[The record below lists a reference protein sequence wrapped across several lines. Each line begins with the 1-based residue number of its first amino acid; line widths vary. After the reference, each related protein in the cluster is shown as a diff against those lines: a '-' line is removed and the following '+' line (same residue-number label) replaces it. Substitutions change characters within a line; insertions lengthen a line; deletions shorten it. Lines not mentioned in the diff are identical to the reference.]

1 MQTHADECRR
11 TQTNADAHRCTQTN
25 TDERKANYVHCVGGP
40 NLKTCPDVRHLFKD
54 FQDILYLKTY
64 GLHTTDV
71 HSVYIY
77 MYMKNP
83 QFDSLVWDSLILAP
97 NTIRINFEI
106 QKLTV
111 RLAVKMWYV
120 LSCAFPWS
128 MDTGNL
134 KQYCAVPGHEVEE
147 VYK

>member
-1 MQTHADECRR
+1 MQTHADECTR

-25 TDERKANYVHCVGGP
+25 TDERKANYVRCVGGP
-40 NLKTCPDVRHLFKD
+40 NLKTCPDIRRLFKD

-77 MYMKNP
+77 IYVYMYMKNP
-83 QFDSLVWDSLILAP
+83 QFDSLVWGSLTLAP
-97 NTIRINFEI
+97 NAIRIKFEI

-111 RLAVKMWYV
+111 RLAVEM
-120 LSCAFPWS
+120 
-128 MDTGNL
+128 
-134 KQYCAVPGHEVEE
+134 
-147 VYK
+147 